1 MTNVGGGVLA
11 GVGGISTD
19 ENVSLVLRDSTIAH
33 NSVHGS
39 TSLPGAGVTAFAGG
53 IELEGEIEVSGSRVI
68 GNEVRAES
76 PAGFAGAGAGG
87 IEAEGLQPVLI
98 SDTVV
103 TGNSVSAIT
112 AGGVALAV
120 GGGISN
126 GGLLSLR
133 RTVVTA
139 NTVSASGPAG
149 SGSGGGI
156 QNWVI
161 PLPGAPQQVELTL
174 IDSVV
179 AGNRLSSDTGLP
191 LQGGGIFASSPIT
204 LTSTIVAG
212 NKPDQC
218 FGC

>member
-1 MTNVGGGVLA
+1 M
-11 GVGGISTD
+11 
-19 ENVSLVLRDSTIAH
+19 
-33 NSVHGS
+33 
-39 TSLPGAGVTAFAGG
+39 
-53 IELEGEIEVSGSRVI
+53 
-68 GNEVRAES
+68 
-76 PAGFAGAGAGG
+76 
-87 IEAEGLQPVLI
+87 QPVLI

-103 TGNSVSAIT
+103 TGNSVSAVT
-112 AGGVALAV
+112 AGGFALGI

-126 GGLLSLR
+126 GGLLSVR

-139 NTVSASGPAG
+139 NTVSVSGPAG
-149 SGSGGGI
+149 SASGGGI

-179 AGNRLSSDTGLP
+179 AGDRELGHGLP

-204 LTSTIVAG
+204 LTGTVVAG

>member
-1 MTNVGGGVLA
+1 M
-11 GVGGISTD
+11 
-19 ENVSLVLRDSTIAH
+19 
-33 NSVHGS
+33 
-39 TSLPGAGVTAFAGG
+39 
-53 IELEGEIEVSGSRVI
+53 SGSRII

-76 PAGFAGAGAGG
+76 RPASRAPPAEG

-103 TGNSVSAIT
+103 TGNSVSAVS
-112 AGGVALAV
+112 AGRFALAV
-120 GGGISN
+120 GGGVAN
-126 GGLLSLR
+126 GGLLALR

-139 NTVSASGPAG
+139 NTVSVSGPAG
-149 SGSGGGI
+149 SSGGGI

-174 IDSVV
+174 VDSVV

-191 LQGGGIFASSPIT
+191 LEGGGIFASSPIT
-204 LTSTIVAG
+204 LTSTVVAG

-218 FGC
+218 VGC